1 MKIKRNILIPIVAM
15 LYLAMIAIA
24 NIPPPPVNQNFG
36 ITDTMMINYTESLC
50 RGCHNSTSS
59 PLVAGGVPTRHHAL
73 VATSAINPNTS
84 APFQCQ
90 DCHPS
95 TPGSGMGILLDRNCM
110 DCHNATA
117 FWGDSLG
124 AHVGNF
130 TRPHHNTTH
139 AQTRNCKFCHGASVD
154 DYNDGHY
161 VPLYPESEI
170 TPSALFKA
178 SNSTSM
184 RVWGGCLA
192 CHGENISA
200 SPSIFFT
207 HTNGFP
213 PVADG
218 TNNVHHNE
226 ILGITGGTPTGD
238 QCLWCHVD
246 VSNVLDVRGCET
258 CHSVRSIHNVQFDF
272 ANTST
277 LRGYGHIGSNNPL
290 DPANNSWDCKGCHA
304 WYDAG
309 DYNPFAG
316 AITPDVQSAT
326 PNVFNANTPTV
337 VTLSGTNFMQ
347 NNSTTIVNIDDTTN
361 LTPSTITNGQ
371 ITVNVN
377 LAAGAHY
384 IKVVKT
390 DSVENLPEQSDIKP
404 LTVVPVVTI
413 SSVTLNGGTLTI
425 SGAGLGSQPGTNAQQ
440 YVTFNHAGNVYFSDA
455 ITSWSDTQI
464 VATVSGS
471 IAAGDTAELI
481 TANSGQAMATV
492 VSSVSKPVLT
502 TITVTP
508 SPVTVRTGS
517 TQTFTATAKDQN
529 GVVMKGIVITW
540 SSKATNIGTVSP
552 SSATTGSNGQATTRF
567 TAKKQKGTTTVSA
580 KSGTVSGSSIVT
592 VK

>member
-1 MKIKRNILIPIVAM
+1 MKMKRKILIPIIAI
-15 LYLAMIAIA
+15 LYLVVIGIA

-36 ITDTMMINYTESLC
+36 IRDTMMINYTESLC

-59 PLVAGGVPTRHHAL
+59 PLVAGGVPTRHHTL
-73 VATSAINPNTS
+73 VATSAINPNTGI
-84 APFQCQ
+84 AFGCP

-95 TPGSGMGILLDRNCM
+95 TPGVGNGVLMDRNCM

-117 FWGDSLG
+117 FWGNSLG

-139 AQTRNCKFCHGASVD
+139 AQARNCKFCHGASVD

-161 VPLYPESEI
+161 VPSYPPSEV

-192 CHGENISA
+192 CHGENVSA

-226 ILGITGGTPTGD
+226 ILGITGGTPTGQ

-246 VSNVLDVRGCET
+246 VVNVLDIRGCET

-316 AITPDVQSAT
+316 SIVPDVQSAT
-326 PNVFNANTPTV
+326 PNVFNANSPTV
-337 VTLSGTNFMQ
+337 VTLSGTNFVQ
-347 NNSTTIVNIDDTTN
+347 DNSTTVVNIDDQIN
-361 LTPSTITNGQ
+361 LTPDTISNGQ
-371 ITVNVN
+371 ITVSVN

-390 DSVENLPEQSDIKP
+390 DAVENVPKQSDIKP
-404 LTVVPVVTI
+404 MTVVPAVTI
-413 SSVTLNGGTLTI
+413 SSATLNGGTLTI
-425 SGAGLGSQPGTNAQQ
+425 SGVGLGNRPGANAQQ
-440 YVTFNHAGNVYFSDA
+440 YVTFNHAGNVYFADA
-455 ITSWSDTQI
+455 ITSWTDTQI
-464 VATVSGS
+464 VATVSS
-471 IAAGDTAELI
+471 TALVGDTVEVI
-481 TANSGQAMATV
+481 TANSGQAMATIV
-492 VSSVSKPVLT
+492 VSAPKPVLT
-502 TITVTP
+502 TIKVTP
-508 SPVTVRTGS
+508 SPATVYRGNS
-517 TQTFTATAKDQN
+517 QTFTATAKDQN
-529 GVVMKGIVITW
+529 GKVMKGIVIAW
-540 SSKATNIGTVSP
+540 SSSVTTIGTVSP
-552 SSATTGSNGQATTRF
+552 TSSTTNTYGQAITKF
-567 TAKKQKGTTTVSA
+567 TVKKKGTTTVTATSGSV
-580 KSGTVSGSSIVT
+580 SGTSKVT
-592 VK
+592 VQ